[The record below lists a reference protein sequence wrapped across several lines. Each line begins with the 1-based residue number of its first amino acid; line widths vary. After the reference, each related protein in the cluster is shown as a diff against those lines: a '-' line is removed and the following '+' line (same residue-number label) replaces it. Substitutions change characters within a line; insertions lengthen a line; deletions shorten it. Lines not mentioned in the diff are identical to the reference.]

1 MEGAREAL
9 ERLLEVVQI
18 MVTEASKALHRE
30 SVNGEA
36 VREKKVGLLYK
47 IYWQEPTWAHMM
59 FGTSKVLE
67 KTGLPDRWNVT
78 LGQHKCSNSWT

>member
-36 VREKKVGLLYK
+36 VRTK
-47 IYWQEPTWAHMM
+47 
-59 FGTSKVLE
+59 
-67 KTGLPDRWNVT
+67 RWDYYT
-78 LGQHKCSNSWT
+78 KYIGGKSQPWLI

>member
-36 VREKKVGLLYK
+36 VKKSGGIIIQNILEARE
-47 IYWQEPTWAHMM
+47 
-59 FGTSKVLE
+59 
-67 KTGLPDRWNVT
+67 N
-78 LGQHKCSNSWT
+78 LGSYDVRYLQSSGENWHLQHFEWLANL